1 MNEKYK
7 SLKNLILKMF
17 PDDTMVKE
25 QIESKYFDL
34 SQDIIK
40 LESKNKMGQRETAD
54 FLKMPLTDFLD
65 FESGYSHDDEKY
77 KEIKDKLKSHLS
89 NSYQVLN
96 NLNTH
101 GFDYLDPNTDG
112 ETYIVETTKNLINNN
127 TNKPGQQNNVIPFI
141 LDGKIVRKSVDKV
154 EYTDTLTNRE
164 ISYV

>member
-17 PDDTMVKE
+17 PDDTIVKE

-34 SQDIIK
+34 SQDIIR

-89 NSYQVLN
+89 NS
-96 NLNTH
+96 
-101 GFDYLDPNTDG
+101 
-112 ETYIVETTKNLINNN
+112 
-127 TNKPGQQNNVIPFI
+127 
-141 LDGKIVRKSVDKV
+141 
-154 EYTDTLTNRE
+154 
-164 ISYV
+164 